1 MKIILLG
8 YMGCGKS
15 TVAKALQE
23 AFDSKALDLD
33 DYIIEKEGL
42 SISEIFAAKGEIY
55 FRKQENKYLIEL
67 LESKK
72 SFILALGG
80 GTPCYANNIEFIKK
94 EAKSFYLKGKIDT
107 LFQRLRQ
114 ENSSRPL
121 ISELNDE
128 KLKEFIAK
136 HLFER
141 APFYEQANHII
152 SIDDKSVAAIASEI
166 EALESV

>member
-8 YMGCGKS
+8 YMGSGKS
-15 TVAKALQE
+15 TVAKALQNT
-23 AFDSKALDLD
+23 FKIDALDLD
-33 DYIIEKEGL
+33 DYIIEKEGI
-42 SISEIFAAKGEIY
+42 SISQIFATKGEIY
-55 FRKQENKYLIEL
+55 FRKQENIYLQQL
-67 LESKK
+67 LESEK

-80 GTPCYANNIEFIKK
+80 GTPCYANNIEFIKT

-152 SIDDKSVAAIASEI
+152 SIDDKSVETIASDI
-166 EALESV
+166 EALV

>member
-8 YMGCGKS
+8 YMGSGKS
-15 TVAKALQE
+15 TIAKALKD
-23 AFDSKALDLD
+23 AFQINALDLD
-33 DYIIEKEGL
+33 DYIIDKEGI
-42 SISEIFAAKGEIY
+42 SIPKIFKNKGEIY
-55 FRKQENKYLIEL
+55 FRKQENYYLKEL

-80 GTPCYANNIEFIKK
+80 GTPCYANNIELIKK
-94 EAKSFYLKGKIDT
+94 HSKSIYLKAKLGT
-107 LFQRLRQ
+107 LFQRLRH

-128 KLKEFIAK
+128 KLNEFIAK

-141 APFYEQANHII
+141 APFYEQADHII
-152 SIDDKSVAAIASEI
+152 TIDDKSIDTIATEI
-166 EALESV
+166 EALI

>member
-1 MKIILLG
+1 
-8 YMGCGKS
+8 MGSGKS
-15 TVAKALQE
+15 TVAKALQDT
-23 AFDSKALDLD
+23 FKINALDLD
-33 DYIIEKEGL
+33 DYIIEKEGI

-67 LESKK
+67 LESEN

-80 GTPCYANNIEFIKK
+80 GTPCYANNLDFIKN
-94 EAKSFYLKGKIDT
+94 EAKSFYLKAKIGT
-107 LFQRLRQ
+107 LFHRLRQ

-152 SIDDKSVAAIASEI
+152 SIDEKSVEAIASEI
-166 EALESV
+166 SALV

>member
-15 TVAKALQE
+15 TIAKSIGDRFQLNAI
-23 AFDSKALDLD
+23 DLD
-33 DYIIEKEGL
+33 DYIIEKEKD
-42 SISEIFAAKGEIY
+42 SIKNIFKNKGEIY
-55 FRKQENKYLIEL
+55 FRKQENRYLLEL
-67 LESKK
+67 LLSER

-80 GTPCYANNIEFIKK
+80 GTPCYSNNIELVKK
-94 EAKSFYLKGKIDT
+94 MSKSFYLKGKIDT
-107 LFQRLRQ
+107 LFQRLRI
-114 ENSSRPL
+114 ENADRPL

-141 APFYEQANHII
+141 APFYEQADQII
-152 SIDDKSVAAIASEI
+152 SIDDKSIETITDEI
-166 EALESV
+166 NLLI